1 MKLKGGACN
10 PRPLVLELYSTFALM
25 PQLYPLHLIFTLS
38 GHALYFS
45 EAFMPRRGRMGLIQ

>member
-1 MKLKGGACN
+1 MKLRGGACN
-10 PRPLVLELYSTFALM
+10 LRPLVLELYSTFALM

-45 EAFMPRRGRMGLIQ
+45 EAFMPRRGRMG

>member
-1 MKLKGGACN
+1 MKLKDGACN
-10 PRPLVLELYSTFALM
+10 PRPLELELYSTFALM

-45 EAFMPRRGRMGLIQ
+45 EAFMPRRGKG